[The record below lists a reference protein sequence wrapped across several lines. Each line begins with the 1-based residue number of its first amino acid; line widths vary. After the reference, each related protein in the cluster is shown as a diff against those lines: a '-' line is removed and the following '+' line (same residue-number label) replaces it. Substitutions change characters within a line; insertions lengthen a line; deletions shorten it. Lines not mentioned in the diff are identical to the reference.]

1 MKTPTPLLILT
12 IVASFCLGIGIFHV
26 WQQSKEPKSIL
37 QVHEVLRLD
46 AELNYRMAIEAASNS
61 IGTDSAICDTMFVYG
76 FDLKGNPFYQPTD
89 FEKVN
94 ALKTTK
100 FK

>member
-1 MKTPTPLLILT
+1 MKILLIT
-12 IVASFCLGIGIFHV
+12 IFSAICLGIGIG
-26 WQQSKEPKSIL
+26 QLYKQAQKPKSIL
-37 QVHEVLRLD
+37 NVHEVLRLD
-46 AELNYRMAIEAASNS
+46 AELNYRMAIEACKEGEGS
-61 IGTDSAICDTMFVYG
+61 DSAICDTMLLYG
-76 FDLKGNPFYQPTD
+76 FDLKGDPFYHPTD

>member
-12 IVASFCLGIGIFHV
+12 ILASLCLGIGIFHV

-37 QVHEVLRLD
+37 QVHDVLRLD
-46 AELNYRMAIEAASNS
+46 AELNYRIALNACKESEGS
-61 IGTDSAICDTMFVYG
+61 DQAICDTMLLYG
-76 FDLKGNPFYQPTD
+76 FDLKGDPFYQPTD